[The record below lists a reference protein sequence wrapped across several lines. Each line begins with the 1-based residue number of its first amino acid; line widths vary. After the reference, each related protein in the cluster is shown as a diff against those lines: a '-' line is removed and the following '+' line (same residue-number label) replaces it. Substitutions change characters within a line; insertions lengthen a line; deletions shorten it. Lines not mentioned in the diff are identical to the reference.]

1 MGKWWESPYQQ
12 VSVQFIRNYQNDT
25 PNPSKT
31 SNENLD
37 DFRDSLILK
46 NMGHVYG
53 AVAARAIIN
62 RVSRYAGKSRSE
74 ILSNYETFSKTII
87 QVYGEV
93 EGRKF
98 LDKIPVTI
106 SKSNFVTY

>member
-1 MGKWWESPYQQ
+1 MGMWWETPYEQSRRQ
-12 VSVQFIRNYQNDT
+12 YGANYLNYS

-37 DFRDSLILK
+37 DYRDSIILK
-46 NMGHVYG
+46 NMGLVFG

-62 RVSRYAGKSRSE
+62 RLSRNVGKSRSE
-74 ILSNYETFSKTII
+74 ILSNFKTFSKTII

-98 LDKIPVTI
+98 LAKLPVTD
-106 SKSNFVTY
+106 

>member
-1 MGKWWESPYQQ
+1 MGKWWETPYQQ
-12 VSVQFIRNYQNDT
+12 SMGQFGANYLSFA

-37 DFRDSLILK
+37 DFRDSIILK
-46 NMGHVYG
+46 NMGLAFG

-62 RVSRYAGKSRSE
+62 RVSRKVGKSRSE
-74 ILSNYETFSKTII
+74 ILSNFKTFSKTII
-87 QVYGEV
+87 KVYGEV

-98 LDKIPVTI
+98 LDKLPVTD
-106 SKSNFVTY
+106 